1 MNNKSLVE
9 KNLKNIQEKEEKH
22 RNLIH
27 QQQ

>member
-9 KNLKNIQEKEEKH
+9 KILKNIQEKEEKH
-22 RNLIH
+22 RNLIY